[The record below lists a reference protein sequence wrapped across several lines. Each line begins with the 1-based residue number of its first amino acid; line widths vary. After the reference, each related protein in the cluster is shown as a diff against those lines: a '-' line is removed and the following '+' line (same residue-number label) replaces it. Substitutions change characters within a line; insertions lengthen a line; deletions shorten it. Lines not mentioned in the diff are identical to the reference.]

1 MEIEQIPVVIVENK
15 VDLEEERNVNN
26 SEGIEF
32 ARRNGA
38 GFIET
43 SAKTRK
49 NIDELFVS
57 LYHRACR
64 GKFEVVEFVDA
75 GNIKEWKEENF
86 KHMPEEFRKRV
97 RTFVLVTKRLED
109 KKKEKNLP
117 KPIVK
122 IILKLLFEEERRLSS
137 RKQSESSLILHFAL
151 FLPFF
156 KKTLWQNKEDKR
168 TDYKHYEKIMRNREM
183 ITENKGNILT
193 AMKPNSKKG
202 LVIHFFFNL
211 QLHAQR

>member
-1 MEIEQIPVVIVENK
+1 MVVYSCTSVVSFEQLQIFIDQILRMKDLEIEQIPVVIVENK
-15 VDLEEERNVNN
+15 VDLEEERNVNR

-57 LYHRACR
+57 LYHRACG

-97 RTFVLVTKRLED
+97 TTFALVTKRLED

-122 IILKLLFEEERRLSS
+122 IIFKLLFEEEKERLSS
-137 RKQSESSLILHFAL
+137 RK
-151 FLPFF
+151 
-156 KKTLWQNKEDKR
+156 
-168 TDYKHYEKIMRNREM
+168 
-183 ITENKGNILT
+183 
-193 AMKPNSKKG
+193 
-202 LVIHFFFNL
+202 
-211 QLHAQR
+211 